1 MNDGSIQKLFDL
13 LFTYINQT
21 FIFITLQMH
30 DNHLWKLRDN
40 SYNKETYYDER
51 YDQTE
56 ETRKEICDNFYTDL
70 RDCDIEHKED
80 KEANIDNFYNW
91 D

>member
-1 MNDGSIQKLFDL
+1 ME
-13 LFTYINQT
+13 
-21 FIFITLQMH
+21 

-40 SYNKETYYDER
+40 SYDKEQYYDEW

-56 ETRKEICDNFYTDL
+56 EIKSDL
-70 RDCDIEHKED
+70 FDVLSDRPKDREE
-80 KEANIDNFYNW
+80 NIDNIYNW

>member
-1 MNDGSIQKLFDL
+1 LGEEICLIRFILF
-13 LFTYINQT
+13 I
-21 FIFITLQMH
+21 LQME

-40 SYNKETYYDER
+40 TYNKEQYYDEW

-56 ETRKEICDNFYTDL
+56 EIKSDL
-70 RDCDIEHKED
+70 FDVLSDRPKDREE
-80 KEANIDNFYNW
+80 NIDNIYNW